1 MIKVVSKFAHES
13 WLWFREHAQTPRAQF
28 WLTAYSFVET
38 IIVPFPVDPFMIA
51 VLLPNVK
58 RWVYFASITTL
69 GSVLGAIAGYFIG
82 YWAFDVLG
90 DPLLHMFGVHDTF
103 MKLKEVFDENAAL
116 LIFAA
121 ALTPIPNVVI
131 PAGFFS
137 MNFLVFLIAWVLGRA
152 IRFYGVAYVV
162 YAFGADTL
170 SSMQRYINIATVVA
184 ALLVLGW
191 VLMEVVQ
198 RLS

>member
-1 MIKVVSKFAHES
+1 MVSYLTKYANES
-13 WLWFREHAQTPRAQF
+13 WVWFREHAQTRSAQW
-28 WLTAYSFVET
+28 WLATYSFVET
-38 IIVPFPVDPFMIA
+38 IIIPFPVDPFMIA

-58 RWVYFASITTL
+58 RWFYFATITTL
-69 GSVLGAIAGYFIG
+69 GSVLGAIAGYGIG
-82 YWAFDVLG
+82 YWAFDIVG
-90 DPLLHMFGVHDTF
+90 DPLLHMFGVYETF
-103 MKLKEVFDENAAL
+103 MKLKEVFDANAML

-131 PAGFFS
+131 PAGFFG
-137 MNFLVFLIAWVLGRA
+137 MNFFAFVIAWVLGRA

-170 SSMQRYINIATVVA
+170 SSVQRYANIASVVA

-191 VLMEVVQ
+191 VLMEIVN
-198 RLS
+198 RLG

>member
-1 MIKVVSKFAHES
+1 MVAAFKKYIAES
-13 WLWFREHAQTPRAQF
+13 WTWFREHAQTPRAQF
-28 WLTAYSFVET
+28 WLTVYSFVET
-38 IIVPFPVDPFMIA
+38 IIIPIPVDPFMIA

-58 RWVYFASITTL
+58 RWLYFATITTL
-69 GSVLGAIAGYFIG
+69 GSVLGAIVGYFIG
-82 YWAFDVLG
+82 YWAFDLIG
-90 DPLLHMFGVHDTF
+90 DPLLHVFGVYETF
-103 MKLKEVFDENAAL
+103 MKLKEVFEANAFL

-137 MNFLVFLIAWVLGRA
+137 MNFVAFIIAWVLGRA

-170 SSMQRYINIATVVA
+170 SSVQRYVNIASVVA

-191 VLMEVVQ
+191 VLMEVVN

>member
-1 MIKVVSKFAHES
+1 MVRALTKFANES
-13 WLWFREHAQTPRAQF
+13 WVWFREHAQTPRAQF
-28 WLTAYSFVET
+28 WLVAYSFVET

-58 RWVYFASITTL
+58 RWLYFATITTF
-69 GSVLGAIAGYFIG
+69 GSVLGAIAGYVIG
-82 YWAFDVLG
+82 YVAFDFIG
-90 DPLLHMFGVHDTF
+90 DPLLHMFGVYDTF
-103 MKLKEVFDENAAL
+103 MKLKEVFDANAAL

-137 MNFLVFLIAWVLGRA
+137 MNFFVFLVAWVLGRA

-170 SSMQRYINIATVVA
+170 STVQRYVNVASVVA

-191 VLMEVVQ
+191 VLMEVVT